1 MSGGRERIHQPTP
14 HGGVRRRMKLWYLG
28 DVTPV
33 FLEPA
38 LRYLFVLVASLAVLP
53 ASAILIRPDRD
64 DAEYLEMATRYL
76 SAVRLEPVDAE
87 GVLIA
92 PRWILTDAGNAQQ
105 LEDMKPRPRL
115 RIGKGEHEIQAIYF
129 SDHWVLGLVLLKSA
143 VAGVVSTP
151 LYRAD
156 DEAGKTVIM
165 VSHGATGMIGGSAT
179 SRDNRARAAIN
190 TVPSVTSRYFGRHI
204 MPPEEA
210 SDLQGAA
217 TYTDRGSPAYIETK
231 EDRKSTR
238 LNSSHQIISY
248 AVFCLK
254 KKKQLKQH
262 TPRVHQR

>member
-1 MSGGRERIHQPTP
+1 
-14 HGGVRRRMKLWYLG
+14 MKLWYLG

-190 TVPSVTSRYFGRHI
+190 TVPSVTSRYFGLQI

-231 EDRKSTR
+231 EGIFVAGIAWEPNPDRMPKIMDRNLYIRVSPWVAW
-238 LNSSHQIISY
+238 IE
-248 AVFCLK
+248 AVMLDVARK
-254 KKKQLKQH
+254 EIESLLD
-262 TPRVHQR
+262 PERR